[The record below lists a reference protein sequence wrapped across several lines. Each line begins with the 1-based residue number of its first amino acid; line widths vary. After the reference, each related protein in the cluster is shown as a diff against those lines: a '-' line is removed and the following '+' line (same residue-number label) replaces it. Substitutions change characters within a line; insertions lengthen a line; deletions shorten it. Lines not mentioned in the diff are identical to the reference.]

1 MLATPCHLHT
11 VDFNHSDFFVSLR
24 AQQQV
29 MFQKIKRFKDWHPF
43 SSLTPMAMAVRTM
56 ISNTFAG
63 LPLFV
68 FIVNTLKYIVL

>member
-1 MLATPCHLHT
+1 
-11 VDFNHSDFFVSLR
+11 
-24 AQQQV
+24 